1 MQNALLVVAKIGILQ
16 VCILTI
22 PYFTVKLDMI
32 MSSYQRS
39 NTQYNKYDYKSEEN
53 MSENH
58 KALKTKFLILW
69 EEKGLWSQPDFFHI
83 SFVTYDICDVDKAV
97 TRFYSHYP
105 PVRKFRVSSCRLVVC
120 LKITMRGELQDGGG
134 VRRRDQLPPHKY
146 IRNTSTRGT
155 APTEHPLNAGR
166 RPQTSQKARNSP
178 RTWLG
183 QKKKEITETKE

>member
-69 EEKGLWSQPDFFHI
+69 EEKGL
-83 SFVTYDICDVDKAV
+83 
-97 TRFYSHYP
+97 
-105 PVRKFRVSSCRLVVC
+105 
-120 LKITMRGELQDGGG
+120 
-134 VRRRDQLPPHKY
+134 
-146 IRNTSTRGT
+146 
-155 APTEHPLNAGR
+155 
-166 RPQTSQKARNSP
+166 
-178 RTWLG
+178 
-183 QKKKEITETKE
+183 